1 MTQAETVPKPF
12 ELTDEQQKNATRI
25 CDQMVINVQRSTAD
39 KIKQACED
47 MDRVGIPKQTICY
60 LVCQRAG
67 EMGYS
72 EGHLRRLVP
81 TEYKDQAQREVRLI
95 HAHEGEHDVH
105 QHETKTLQVSKGQD
119 IQFETNDSTMSM
131 KKGRLTASEMIQKY
145 KEEALLAK
153 RKLNEY
159 RVDNDYTPIFKCIRE
174 QKSDAELAERVRN
187 FMKENKTYKEWLKQE
202 DAFEASIT
210 VEGKTKEEAY
220 LDLNKNNQI
229 AVAVKSKSKKSKKIK

>member
-1 MTQAETVPKPF
+1 MTQAETVPLTKPF

-25 CDQMVINVQRSTAD
+25 CDQMVVNVQRSTED
-39 KIKQACED
+39 KVKQACED

-95 HAHEGEHDVH
+95 HEGEHDVH
-105 QHETKTLQVSKGQD
+105 QHETKTLQVNNEDD
-119 IQFETNDSTMSM
+119 IKLEVNDSKDIM
-131 KKGRLTASEMIQKY
+131 KKGRLTANEQIKMYQ
-145 KEEALLAK
+145 EEARLAK
-153 RKLNEY
+153 KKLAEY

-174 QKSDAELAERVRN
+174 QRSDAELAEKVRN

-202 DAFEASIT
+202 DAFEASLT
-210 VEGKTKEEAY
+210 VEGKTKEQAY
-220 LDLNKNNQI
+220 LDNNI
-229 AVAVKSKSKKSKKIK
+229 NNEITVPVKSKSKKSKKIK